1 MSYAPSIELS
11 TNRIASKMSAM
22 AHRAMVAYAN
32 VALANDLSEHSKR
45 HSVGL
50 SLCHDATIL
59 ADTLVK
65 GKFSVLFLESDV
77 LKNEH
82 SSLISELNSHRS
94 LESLFIVV
102 FGKEEISQDRARA
115 FMGANAMLFG
125 DFSDDKLAKVFKRA
139 FALPKQIWLLTSNP
153 KKDLVLALQQIGYE
167 VFVTNTFDVSPDA
180 QKHLT
185 PDLIICDHKLEGSHA
200 IDVHLRVSESENFK
214 GLPFMVTF
222 NGRDVLEIE
231 KLIKSKVGNILLS
244 PYVSPQNLKKIQ
256 DMCPL
261 APKGRRLRA
270 LVVDD
275 SPTIRSLIVAK
286 FKELDY
292 QVETAINGFEGY
304 KAVQRFKPDIITSD
318 YDMPVLNGWQ
328 FCSEVRE
335 HEAYKDIPIIMIT
348 TRATELDLKKGEL
361 LGVSAYLT
369 KPFTRLELK
378 NSIDT
383 AVLAAKAKKEQE
395 IIAKFVAA
403 DTLKA
408 VNNML
413 DAVGGY
419 ENGEEKFITILFSD
433 ICGFSS
439 KCERF
444 SARKIIKL
452 LNSYFDLMVDILT
465 EHGAIIDKFIGDAIV
480 ARFDSGNQLLD
491 AQNAVTAAWRMQ
503 EKLLQFNLDSFEE
516 IQIRVGVNSG
526 EVILGNLGST
536 RHRLEY
542 AMVGD
547 NVNIAQRLESA
558 APNGKCMIS
567 QATYLLTQD
576 KVLVGEKT
584 EIKVKGK
591 AEPVI
596 AYVIEG
602 LL

>member
-11 TNRIASKMSAM
+11 TNNIASKVPALP
-22 AHRAMVAYAN
+22 HRAMVAYTN
-32 VALANDLSEHSKR
+32 LALADDLSEHGKR
-45 HSVGL
+45 HGVGL
-50 SLCHDATIL
+50 SLCHDANVL
-59 ADTLVK
+59 AESLVK

-77 LKNEH
+77 IKGEH
-82 SSLISELNSHRS
+82 SNLISELQSHRN

-102 FGKEEISQDRARA
+102 FGQEEISQDQARTL
-115 FMGANAMLFG
+115 MGANAMLFG
-125 DFSDDKLAKVFKRA
+125 VFSDDKLAKVFKRA
-139 FALPKQIWLLTSNP
+139 FALPKQIWLLTSHP
-153 KKDLVLALQQIGYE
+153 KKELVFALQQIGYE
-167 VFVTNTFDVSPDA
+167 VIVTNTIDVSPDA
-180 QKHLT
+180 QKYLI
-185 PDLIICDHKLEGSHA
+185 PDLIICDHKLEASHA
-200 IDVHLRVSESENFK
+200 VDVYSQIRESENFK
-214 GLPFMVTF
+214 GLPFLVTF
-222 NGRDVLEIE
+222 NGRDVNEIE
-231 KLIKSKVGNILLS
+231 KLIKSQVGDILLS

-256 DMCPL
+256 DICPL
-261 APKGRRLRA
+261 SPKGRRLRA

-328 FCSEVRE
+328 FCSEVRD
-335 HEAYKDIPIIMIT
+335 HEVYKDIPIIMIT
-348 TRATELDLKKGEL
+348 TRASELDLKKGEL

-378 NSIDT
+378 NAIDT

-408 VNNML
+408 VNHML
-413 DAVGGY
+413 DAGHGY

-439 KCERF
+439 KCERY

-480 ARFDSGNQLLD
+480 ARFDSGNQVLD
-491 AQNAVTAAWRMQ
+491 AQNAVMAAWRMQ
-503 EKLLQFNLDSFEE
+503 EKLLHFNLDSFEE

-547 NVNIAQRLESA
+547 NVNIGQRLESA

-567 QATYLLTQD
+567 QATYLLAQE
-576 KVLVGEKT
+576 KVLVGEKAQ
-584 EIKVKGK
+584 IKVKGK
-591 AEPVI
+591 AEPVL

>member
-1 MSYAPSIELS
+1 MP
-11 TNRIASKMSAM
+11 
-22 AHRAMVAYAN
+22 HRAMVAYAS
-32 VALANDLSEHSKR
+32 AELADDLIEHGKR
-45 HSVGL
+45 QDVIL
-50 SLCHDATIL
+50 SLCHDASVLIESL
-59 ADTLVK
+59 AK
-65 GKFSVLFLESDV
+65 GKFTVLFLECDV
-77 LKNEH
+77 LKGEYI
-82 SSLISELNSHRS
+82 SLISALQGHRA
-94 LESLFIVV
+94 LENLFIVV
-102 FGKEEISQDRARA
+102 YGRDEISQDKARA

-125 DFSDDKLAKVFKRA
+125 GFSDDKLAKIFKRA
-139 FALPKQIWLLTSNP
+139 FALPKQIWLLTSHP
-153 KKDLVLALQQIGYE
+153 KKELVSALQQTGYA
-167 VFVTNTFDVSPDA
+167 VIVTSTFDQSLEA
-180 QKHLT
+180 LKFLS
-185 PDLIICDHKLEGSHA
+185 PDLIICDHKLDASNAVE
-200 IDVHLRVSESENFK
+200 VHSQVSESENLK

-222 NGRDVLEIE
+222 NGRDVNEIE
-231 KLIKSKVGNILLS
+231 KLIKSQVGDILLS
-244 PYVSPQNLKKIQ
+244 PFVSPQNLKKIQ
-256 DMCPL
+256 DICPL
-261 APKGRRLRA
+261 SPKGRRLRA

-292 QVETAINGFEGY
+292 QVETAVNGFEGY

-335 HEAYKDIPIIMIT
+335 HEVYKDIPIIMIT
-348 TRATELDLKKGEL
+348 TRATSLDLKKGEL

-413 DAVGGY
+413 DAGQSY
-419 ENGEEKFITILFSD
+419 ENGEEKFISILFSD

-439 KCERF
+439 KCERY

-480 ARFDSGNQLLD
+480 ARFDSGNQALD

-503 EKLLQFNLDSFEE
+503 EKLLQYNLDSFEE

-547 NVNIAQRLESA
+547 NVNIGQRLESA

-567 QATYLLTQD
+567 RATYLLVQD
-576 KVLVGEKT
+576 KVLVGE
-584 EIKVKGK
+584 EAQIKVKGK

>member
-11 TNRIASKMSAM
+11 TNNIASKVPALP
-22 AHRAMVAYAN
+22 HRAMVAYTN
-32 VALANDLSEHSKR
+32 LALADDLSEHGKR
-45 HSVGL
+45 HGVGL
-50 SLCHDATIL
+50 SLCHDANVL
-59 ADTLVK
+59 AESLVK

-77 LKNEH
+77 IKGEH
-82 SSLISELNSHRS
+82 SNLISELQSHRN

-102 FGKEEISQDRARA
+102 FGQEEISQDQARA

-125 DFSDDKLAKVFKRA
+125 VFSDDKLAKVFKRA
-139 FALPKQIWLLTSNP
+139 FALPKQIWLLTSHP
-153 KKDLVLALQQIGYE
+153 KKELVFALQQIGYE
-167 VFVTNTFDVSPDA
+167 VIVTNTFDVSPDA
-180 QKHLT
+180 QKYLI
-185 PDLIICDHKLEGSHA
+185 PDLIICDYKLEASHA
-200 IDVHLRVSESENFK
+200 VDVYSQIRESENFK
-214 GLPFMVTF
+214 GLPFLVTF
-222 NGRDVLEIE
+222 NGRDVNEIE
-231 KLIKSKVGNILLS
+231 KLIKSQVGDILLS

-256 DMCPL
+256 DICPL
-261 APKGRRLRA
+261 SPKGRRLRA

-328 FCSEVRE
+328 FCSEVRD
-335 HEAYKDIPIIMIT
+335 HEVYKDIPIIMIT

-378 NSIDT
+378 NAIDT

-408 VNNML
+408 VNHML
-413 DAVGGY
+413 DAGHGY

-439 KCERF
+439 KCERY

-480 ARFDSGNQLLD
+480 ARFDSGNQVLD
-491 AQNAVTAAWRMQ
+491 AQNAVMAAWHMQ
-503 EKLLQFNLDSFEE
+503 QKLLHFNLDSFEE

-547 NVNIAQRLESA
+547 NVNIGQRLESA

-567 QATYLLTQD
+567 QATYLLVQE
-576 KVLVGEKT
+576 KVLVGEKAQ
-584 EIKVKGK
+584 IKVKGK
-591 AEPVI
+591 AEPVL